1 MALTTLAAVKEYLN
15 ITEAAYDDVL
25 TTLVTE
31 VSALIELLCDRK
43 FDETTYRR
51 WLNGAGIQYQLLPEY
66 PIIRLD
72 MAAIGRKDAA
82 TVSFDM
88 ANTTHAS
95 VQVDDTNTTLRS
107 ITAGAVT
114 VTQLAHADYA
124 TLTLLEAAVELVAG
138 WSMTVQSG
146 YTQYPTADMA
156 PSGGQ
161 NAYGGSAYLY
171 VPYNVCDDAQI
182 YRANAGMIYR
192 PNGWPSGVNNIFV
205 TWLAGYDTIP
215 SALSLIAKQA
225 IGDVWRRS
233 TRDGGLQSERL
244 GDYSWTAAVFGPN
257 TDALARLTRELSPYI
272 RMGY

>member
-1 MALTTLAAVKEYLN
+1 
-15 ITEAAYDDVL
+15 
-25 TTLVTE
+25 
-31 VSALIELLCDRK
+31 
-43 FDETTYRR
+43 
-51 WLNGAGIQYQLLPEY
+51 
-66 PIIRLD
+66 
-72 MAAIGRKDAA
+72 
-82 TVSFDM
+82 
-88 ANTTHAS
+88 
-95 VQVDDTNTTLRS
+95 
-107 ITAGAVT
+107 
-114 VTQLAHADYA
+114 
-124 TLTLLEAAVELVAG
+124 
-138 WSMTVQSG
+138 MTVQSG